1 MYLRVNLLGPGPRF
15 MKKRIY
21 RAAVLHRLRK
31 HCSTNTSHGN
41 TVFAASGCELS
52 SSTISKRRDVRV
64 WLHPSETPNQIE
76 MNSQFHPPPP
86 RLRAAPSMEQSP
98 GRVSQVVVPTLTE
111 LSPLT
116 KKIPYQLLYSV
127 PDRHMSHLTLTSTK
141 PTLILSPTHL
151 YQDSLN
157 SAYRYDALWLY
168 LSYVFLA
175 SYQHYSS
182 NTIHVVLFVS
192 VCQSVRDKSH
202 WSYFH

>member
-86 RLRAAPSMEQSP
+86 PLPAAPSMEQSP

-111 LSPLT
+111 LSPLI
-116 KKIPYQLLYSV
+116 KKNPLPAVVFCARQTHVTSHTYFYKAYFNIIP
-127 PDRHMSHLTLTSTK
+127 HTSI
-141 PTLILSPTHL
+141 P
-151 YQDSLN
+151 
-157 SAYRYDALWLY
+157 R
-168 LSYVFLA
+168 
-175 SYQHYSS
+175 
-182 NTIHVVLFVS
+182 FV
-192 VCQSVRDKSH
+192 K
-202 WSYFH
+202 